1 MDPFAV
7 HDQAGRPLGDLHTL
21 AREFEDSVVIQ
32 NSESD
37 SEGSNNNLSSD
48 SGSDNG
54 GNAARKP
61 LTTHDLEKMLA
72 AHQAIPTPAAA
83 KQKVATDK
91 ASSSS
96 YESANHGN
104 EVDEEAKP
112 SEKDRDSEEE
122 RVLQRNEATDDDRQ
136 EDGLSASGTESPHLG
151 HHDESEIQPLL
162 RPSPTQVHNNAL
174 FRASL
179 Q

>member
-7 HDQAGRPLGDLHTL
+7 HDQAGRSLGDLHTL

-37 SEGSNNNLSSD
+37 LDGSGNNLSSD

-54 GNAARKP
+54 GNAGRRP

-72 AHQAIPTPAAA
+72 PSSHQANPTPAAA
-83 KQKVATDK
+83 KQELATDET
-91 ASSSS
+91 SRSS
-96 YESANHGN
+96 YESADRGS

-112 SEKDRDSEEE
+112 LGKDSDSEEE
-122 RVLQRNEATDDDRQ
+122 RVLQRTEATDDDKQ
-136 EDGLSASGTESPHLG
+136 EDGLSDS
-151 HHDESEIQPLL
+151 
-162 RPSPTQVHNNAL
+162 
-174 FRASL
+174 
-179 Q
+179 